1 MVEVCGENQHFSL
14 PFSPHFYLVF
24 LLLYILIK
32 KPRFRRS
39 LAKNGLGSP
48 IVLPGDIRTLGWLF
62 TRVQSRMQC
71 FSQNA
76 IFRLNYRKPAALI
89 NGQEAQSHS
98 TWSYAKAKASLAFSQ
113 CAAD

>member
-1 MVEVCGENQHFSL
+1 MRISISLYPSL
-14 PFSPHFYLVF
+14 PTFLLSFF

-32 KPRFRRS
+32 TKVLEEHSKGWVWGP
-39 LAKNGLGSP
+39 P
-48 IVLPGDIRTLGWLF
+48 IVLPGDIHTLGWLF
-62 TRVQSRMQC
+62 TGAQSQMQC